1 MRKDRPMTF
10 TNKPTGSLLGA
21 SEQLSEQ
28 LFNSEQSFNG
38 VRFDASGLPAT
49 V

>member
-1 MRKDRPMTF
+1 MTF

-21 SEQLSEQ
+21 SEQFSEQ